1 MKRKHL
7 CLIAAAAFILPFI
20 YSCKKETKTSPI
32 QIYITDNPAVYD
44 SVNVHIKN
52 IVVNVQQDSEAW
64 IPINTKDTIVNLL
77 DLQNGITVLLADDI
91 VPQGMLKEVRFI
103 LGDGNYVV
111 VNGVHYPMETPSA
124 ESSGLK
130 IKIDKNL
137 NEVFNAF
144 ILDFDAAKSIVQEN
158 GGYKLDPVIRLTQ

>member
-7 CLIAAAAFILPFI
+7 YLIAAAAFILPFI

-32 QIYITDNPAVYD
+32 QIYLTDNPAVYD
-44 SVNVHIKN
+44 SVIVHIKGIEVN
-52 IVVNVQQDSEAW
+52 ILQDSEAW
-64 IPINTKDTIVNLL
+64 IPINTKDTIVNLP
-77 DLQNGITVLLADDI
+77 DLKNGITILLADDV
-91 VPQGMLKEVRFI
+91 VPQGILKEVRFI

-111 VNGVHYPMETPSA
+111 VGGVPYPMQTPSA
-124 ESSGLK
+124 ETSGLK

-144 ILDFDAAKSIVQEN
+144 ILDFDAEKSILEEN